1 MPHTIKNSRTIK
13 FYQILPKQYYLKH
26 LIAHNNDFK
35 PFRIFLIF
43 MSIYD
48 YENDPIMLERGLDNI
63 GYMIKL
69 LNDNL
74 ANLIDEQMK
83 DFDLTAAQWYPILT
97 IGLCHGDTP
106 AELARLIEVDTGAM
120 TRMLDRLEAKDFL
133 YRTRCEKDRRVVKL
147 RLTEKGQEVTD
158 KLLPASA
165 HALNSML
172 KGISY
177 EEFKLFQGL
186 LIRMLLN
193 IRPDLL
199 EMLQAKRGEKKNQS
213 VA

>member
-1 MPHTIKNSRTIK
+1 
-13 FYQILPKQYYLKH
+13 
-26 LIAHNNDFK
+26 
-35 PFRIFLIF
+35 

-48 YENDPIMLERGLDNI
+48 YENNPVMLERGIDNI

-74 ANLIDEQMK
+74 GNLIDEQMK
-83 DFDLTAAQWYPILT
+83 DFDLTAAQWYPIVT
-97 IGLCHGDTP
+97 IGLGQGDTP

-120 TRMLDRLEAKDFL
+120 TRMLDRLEAKNFL

-147 RLTEKGQEVTD
+147 CLTEKGQAVTD
-158 KLLPASA
+158 KLFPACSN
-165 HALNSML
+165 ALNAML
-172 KGISY
+172 KGITQ

-199 EMLQAKRGEKKNQS
+199 EMLQAKRGERKVNS
-213 VA
+213 VINNK